1 MQFTFNICN
10 TNSSFQYATINTEDT
25 AIYALGV
32 QPKGVLIM
40 TFSKK
45 IGRIRTGGQSGADRA
60 AMDFARERG
69 IPLCGWCPKNGW
81 AEDYPDPPGLLADY
95 PELTETSSEG
105 TSQRTKW
112 NMRDCDAIL
121 TIIPLSSEQSR
132 GTETGLEE
140 GKRLNKPMYTAHRID
155 DVPDILRWL
164 NDLPD
169 GIELCIGGPRASECP
184 EAYSLTKA
192 ILDRITESK

>member
-1 MQFTFNICN
+1 
-10 TNSSFQYATINTEDT
+10 
-25 AIYALGV
+25 
-32 QPKGVLIM
+32 M

-45 IGRIRTGGQSGADRA
+45 IGSIRTGGQSGADRA